1 MRKKNSTKHEYL
13 LCFVNRDGYDDCIN
27 KSSIRYDELANL
39 VLDAINK
46 KIQKF
51 YDENELENLDS
62 KKKENRFNKKIISLE
77 KQRDDINNK
86 NSKTRNYLRNLYE
99 DKVNGVVTPEQF
111 KDLITN
117 YNNDEDTY
125 KDQIKSINKKI
136 AYYKMKEESS
146 KNNKEIFNKYHR
158 V

>member
-13 LCFVNRDGYDDCIN
+13 LCSGNRDGYDDCIN

-46 KIQKF
+46 KIQ
-51 YDENELENLDS
+51 
-62 KKKENRFNKKIISLE
+62 NRFNKKIISLE

-86 NSKTRNYLRNLYE
+86 ISKTRNYLRNFYE

-117 YNNDEDTY
+117 YNKANVC
-125 KDQIKSINKKI
+125 KQNKKT
-136 AYYKMKEESS
+136 
-146 KNNKEIFNKYHR
+146 
-158 V
+158 

>member
-1 MRKKNSTKHEYL
+1 MRILNSTIHEFL
-13 LCFVNRDGYDDCIN
+13 LCSGIRDGFDDCIN
-27 KSSIRYDELANL
+27 MASIRYDELANL

-86 NSKTRNYLRNLYE
+86 ISKTRNYLRNFYE

-117 YNNDEDTY
+117 YNKANVF
-125 KDQIKSINKKI
+125 KQNKTTK
-136 AYYKMKEESS
+136 KQ
-146 KNNKEIFNKYHR
+146 
-158 V
+158 